1 MALKVTVV
9 GVGLVGE
16 AIVSCLKER
25 KFPCR
30 WPPRVAATRERPETL
45 AGEKMLVEETSA
57 EVFEGADLVLFAGT
71 EGARGASVQWRETA
85 EECGAWCVDNGRDF
99 RLAPDVPLVV
109 PEVNADALTEDKHF
123 IASPNCSTIQ
133 LVVALAPIHRAAR
146 IERIIVSTYQA
157 TSGWGMKGPQELRR
171 QVPKVL
177 ESLENIEF
185 DPSVFARPIAFNC
198 IPHID
203 RFMEQD
209 YTREEWKMVHET
221 HKILGDASI
230 RISATA
236 VRVPV
241 FVGHSEAVW
250 IETEKRL
257 SADEARDLLREVPG
271 VVLMDDLAGETPR
284 GDSSE
289 RTYPTA
295 LDLLSPEYRDLTLV
309 GRIREDTS
317 CESGLVLWCVSDN
330 LRKGAALNV
339 VQIAEELIER
349 GYLKP

>member
-57 EVFEGADLVLFAGT
+57 AVFEGADLVLFAGQ
-71 EGARGASVQWRETA
+71 EGAKGASATWRKTA
-85 EECGAWCVDNGRDF
+85 EAAGAWCIDNGRDF
-99 RLAPDVPLVV
+99 RLAEGVPLVV
-109 PEVNADALTEDKHF
+109 PEVNSGAITPKSRF

-133 LVVALAPIHRAAR
+133 LVVALAPIHRTAR
-146 IERIIVSTYQA
+146 IRQIHVATYQA

-171 QVPKVL
+171 QTPQAL
-177 ESLENIEF
+177 QSLENIEF
-185 DPSVFARPIAFNC
+185 DSSVFARPIAFNC
-198 IPHID
+198 LPHID
-203 RFMEQD
+203 VFLDDD

-221 HKILGDASI
+221 RKILSDVSI

-241 FVGHSEAVW
+241 LNGHSEAVW
-250 IETEKRL
+250 IETEKNL
-257 SADEARDLLREVPG
+257 SADEARELLRKAPG
-271 VVLMDDLAGETPR
+271 VVVMDEPAGD
-284 GDSSE
+284 GM

-295 LDLLSPEYRDLTLV
+295 LDLLRPEYRDMTLV
-309 GRIREDTS
+309 GRIREDTAS
-317 CESGLVLWCVSDN
+317 DRGLALWIVSDN
-330 LRKGAALNV
+330 IRKGAALNV
-339 VQIAEELIER
+339 VQIAEVLLEK
-349 GYLKP
+349 GYLKA

>member
-1 MALKVTVV
+1 MSLSVTVV

-25 KFPCR
+25 KFPCE

-57 EVFEGADLVLFAGT
+57 EVFEGAGLVLFAGR
-71 EGARGASVQWRETA
+71 EGAKGASVTWRETA
-85 EECGAWCVDNGRDF
+85 ERCGARCIDNGRDF
-99 RLAPDVPLVV
+99 RLAEGVPLVV
-109 PEVNADALTEDKHF
+109 PEVNADAIRPKSRF

-146 IERIIVSTYQA
+146 IKRIIVSTYQA
-157 TSGWGMKGPQELRR
+157 TSGWGMKGPQELRE
-171 QVPKVL
+171 QTPKAL
-177 ESLENIEF
+177 ESLTDIPF
-185 DPSVFARPIAFNC
+185 DPAVFARPIAFNC

-203 RFMEQD
+203 RFLEDD

-221 HKILGDASI
+221 RKILDDASI

-250 IETEKRL
+250 IETEKKL
-257 SADEARDLLREVPG
+257 SADEARELLRKAPG
-271 VVLMDDLAGETPR
+271 VVVMDEPAGD
-284 GDSSE
+284 GM

-295 LDLLSPEYRDLTLV
+295 LDLLRPECRDMTLV
-309 GRIREDTS
+309 GRIREDS
-317 CESGLVLWCVSDN
+317 SSDRGLALWIVSDN
-330 LRKGAALNV
+330 IRKGAALNV
-339 VQIAEELIER
+339 VQIAEVLIER
-349 GYLKP
+349 GFLRP

>member
-1 MALKVTVV
+1 MPLSVTVV

-25 KFPCR
+25 KFPCN

-45 AGEKMLVEETSA
+45 AGERMLVEETSA
-57 EVFEGADLVLFAGT
+57 AVFEDADLVLFAGQ
-71 EGARGASVQWRETA
+71 EGAKGASVQWRETA
-85 EECGAWCVDNGRDF
+85 ERCGAWCIDNGRDF
-99 RLAPDVPLVV
+99 RLAEGVPLVV
-109 PEVNADALTEDKHF
+109 PEVNADAIRPKSRF
-123 IASPNCSTIQ
+123 VASPNCSTIQ

-146 IERIIVSTYQA
+146 IRRIHVATYQA

-171 QVPKVL
+171 QTPRAL
-177 ESLENIEF
+177 ESLEGIEY
-185 DPSVFARPIAFNC
+185 DPGVFARPIAFNC

-203 RFMEQD
+203 RFLEDD
-209 YTREEWKMVHET
+209 YTREEWKMIHET
-221 HKILGDASI
+221 RKILGDAAL

-250 IETEKRL
+250 VETEKKL
-257 SADEARDLLREVPG
+257 SAEAARNLLRSAPG
-271 VVLMDDLAGETPR
+271 VVVMDEPAGD
-284 GDSSE
+284 GM

-295 LDLLSPEYRDLTLV
+295 LDLLAPEYRDRTLV

-317 CESGLVLWCVSDN
+317 CDRGLALWIVSDN
-330 LRKGAALNV
+330 IRKGAALNV
-339 VQIAEELIER
+339 VQIAEVLLEK
-349 GYLKP
+349 GYLKA

>member
-45 AGEKMLVEETSA
+45 AGERMLVEETSA
-57 EVFEGADLVLFAGT
+57 EVFEGAGLVLFAGQ
-71 EGARGASVQWRETA
+71 EGAKGASVTWRETA
-85 EECGAWCVDNGRDF
+85 ERCGAWCIDNGRDF
-99 RLAPDVPLVV
+99 RLAEDVPLVV
-109 PEVNADALTEDKHF
+109 PEVNADAITPKSRF

-146 IERIIVSTYQA
+146 IRRIHVATYQA

-171 QVPKVL
+171 QTPRAL
-177 ESLENIEF
+177 ESLETIEY
-185 DPSVFARPIAFNC
+185 DPGVFARPIAFNC

-203 RFMEQD
+203 RFIEDD

-221 HKILGDASI
+221 RKILGDSFL

-250 IETEKRL
+250 VETEKKL
-257 SADEARDLLREVPG
+257 SAGEARELLRGAPG
-271 VVLMDDLAGETPR
+271 VVVMDEPAGD
-284 GDSSE
+284 GM

-295 LDLLSPEYRDLTLV
+295 LDLLRPEYRDKTLV
-309 GRIREDTS
+309 GRIREDS
-317 CESGLVLWCVSDN
+317 SSDRGLAMWVVADN
-330 LRKGAALNV
+330 IRKGAALNV
-339 VQIAEELIER
+339 VQIAEALVEK
-349 GYLKP
+349 GYLKA

>member
-1 MALKVTVV
+1 MSLNVTVV

-25 KFPCR
+25 KFPCE

-45 AGEKMLVEETSA
+45 AGERMLVEETSA
-57 EVFEGADLVLFAGT
+57 EVFEGADLVLFAGQ
-71 EGARGASVQWRETA
+71 EGAKGASASWRETA
-85 EECGAWCVDNGRDF
+85 EACGAWCVDNGRDF
-99 RLAPDVPLVV
+99 RLADDVPLVV
-109 PEVNADALTEDKHF
+109 PEVNADALAEDKRF

-146 IERIIVSTYQA
+146 IKRIIVSTYQA
-157 TSGWGMKGPQELRR
+157 TSGWGMKGPKELRE
-171 QVPKVL
+171 QTPKAL
-177 ESLENIEF
+177 ESLEDVPF
-185 DPSVFARPIAFNC
+185 DPAVFARPIAFNC

-203 RFMEQD
+203 RFIEDD

-221 HKILGDASI
+221 RKILGDSFL

-250 IETEKRL
+250 IETEKKL
-257 SADEARDLLREVPG
+257 SAEAARDLLRGAPG
-271 VVLMDDLAGETPR
+271 VVVMDEPAGD
-284 GDSSE
+284 GM

-295 LDLLSPEYRDLTLV
+295 LDLLAPENRDLTLV
-309 GRIREDTS
+309 GRIREDS
-317 CESGLVLWCVSDN
+317 SSDRGLALWIVSDN
-330 LRKGAALNV
+330 IRKGAALNV
-339 VQIAEELIER
+339 VQIAEELLEK
-349 GYLKP
+349 GYLKA

>member
-1 MALKVTVV
+1 MSLNVTVV

-25 KFPCR
+25 KFPCE

-45 AGEKMLVEETSA
+45 AGERMLVEETSA
-57 EVFEGADLVLFAGT
+57 AVFEGADLVLFAGQ
-71 EGARGASVQWRETA
+71 EGAKGASATWRETA
-85 EECGAWCVDNGRDF
+85 EACGAWCVDNGRDF
-99 RLAPDVPLVV
+99 RLADDVPLVV
-109 PEVNADALTEDKHF
+109 PEVNADALAEDKRF

-146 IERIIVSTYQA
+146 IRRIIVSTYQA
-157 TSGWGMKGPQELRR
+157 TSGWGMKGPKELRR
-171 QVPKVL
+171 QTPRAL
-177 ESLENIEF
+177 ESLENIEY
-185 DPSVFARPIAFNC
+185 DPGVFARPIAFNC

-203 RFMEQD
+203 RFLEDD

-221 HKILGDASI
+221 RKILGDSFL

-241 FVGHSEAVW
+241 FVGHGEAVW
-250 IETEKRL
+250 IETEKKL
-257 SADEARDLLREVPG
+257 SGCEARNLLREAPG
-271 VVLMDDLAGETPR
+271 VVVMDEPAGD
-284 GDSSE
+284 GM

-295 LDLLSPEYRDLTLV
+295 LDLLAPEYRDLTLV
-309 GRIREDTS
+309 GRIREDSS
-317 CESGLVLWCVSDN
+317 CDRGLVLWCVADN

-339 VQIAEELIER
+339 VQIAEELLEK
-349 GYLKP
+349 GYLKA

>member
-25 KFPCR
+25 KFPCE

-57 EVFEGADLVLFAGT
+57 EVFEGADMVLFAGQ
-71 EGARGASVQWRETA
+71 EGAKGASVQWRETA
-85 EECGAWCVDNGRDF
+85 EACGAWCVDNGRDF
-99 RLAPDVPLVV
+99 RLAEGVPLVV
-109 PEVNADALTEDKHF
+109 PEVNADALAEDKRF

-146 IERIIVSTYQA
+146 IQRIIVSTYQA
-157 TSGWGMKGPQELRR
+157 TSGWGMKGPRELRE
-171 QVPKVL
+171 QTPKAL
-177 ESLENIEF
+177 ESLADIPF
-185 DPSVFARPIAFNC
+185 DPAVFARPIAFNC

-203 RFMEQD
+203 RFLEDD

-221 HKILGDASI
+221 RKILGDSFL

-250 IETEKRL
+250 IETEKKL
-257 SADEARDLLREVPG
+257 SAGEARELLRKAPG
-271 VVLMDDLAGETPR
+271 VVVVDEPAGD
-284 GDSSE
+284 GM

-295 LDLLSPEYRDLTLV
+295 LDLLRPEYRDKTLV
-309 GRIREDTS
+309 GRIREDSS
-317 CESGLVLWCVSDN
+317 CDRGLVLWCVADN

-339 VQIAEELIER
+339 VQIGELLVER

>member
-25 KFPCR
+25 KFPCE
-30 WPPRVAATRERPETL
+30 WPPQVAATRERPETL

-57 EVFEGADLVLFAGT
+57 EVFEGADMVLFAGQ
-71 EGARGASVQWRETA
+71 EGAKGASVQWRETA
-85 EECGAWCVDNGRDF
+85 EACGAWCVDNGRDF
-99 RLAPDVPLVV
+99 RLAEGVPLVV
-109 PEVNADALTEDKHF
+109 PEVNADALAEDKRF

-146 IERIIVSTYQA
+146 IQRIIVSTYQA
-157 TSGWGMKGPQELRR
+157 TSGWGMKGPRELRE
-171 QVPKVL
+171 QTPKAL
-177 ESLENIEF
+177 ESLADIPF
-185 DPSVFARPIAFNC
+185 DPAVFARPIAFNC

-203 RFMEQD
+203 RFLEDD

-221 HKILGDASI
+221 RKILGDASI

-241 FVGHSEAVW
+241 FVGHGEAVW
-250 IETEKRL
+250 IETEKKL
-257 SADEARDLLREVPG
+257 SGRAACNLLREAPG
-271 VVLMDDLAGETPR
+271 VVVMDEPAGD
-284 GDSSE
+284 GM

-295 LDLLSPEYRDLTLV
+295 LDLLRPEYRDKTLV
-309 GRIREDTS
+309 GRIREDSS
-317 CESGLVLWCVSDN
+317 CDRGLVLWCVADN

-339 VQIAEELIER
+339 VQIGELLVER